1 MATSAPPSWAEGRIS
16 PGGARRNLILG
27 PAIRRL
33 EGVGSMEFRNERT
46 WQNAEELGKTEEFH
60 AHYEAAVD
68 KVRAEFGAKHPII
81 VDGQEVWAD
90 ATFEDTSP
98 ADTTLVLGH
107 FQKGTRAHAKQA
119 IDAAKAAF
127 PGWAATPHGERV
139 SIVQRAA
146 DLIAERKFAYAA
158 LMSFENGKNRYEAM
172 ADVDE
177 AADLMRWYAAEM
189 LRNQGYERAM
199 GQFLPGETTRS
210 ILKPYGVWAVVAPF
224 NFPLAIAAGM
234 TTGALITGNTVVF
247 KPASDTPF
255 MGLRLAETLRDAGLP
270 AGAFNFVTGP
280 GATVG
285 QELLDNPDVDG
296 FVFTGSRAVG
306 MKALQTFTRTRPKP
320 IITEMGGKNPAII
333 TASADL
339 DKAAIGVMRAA
350 FGYGGQKC
358 SACSRVLVDKGV
370 KDAFVAKLLSETEKI
385 KVGDP
390 TARDVYLGPVINE
403 AAVATFENAIAEI
416 KRSKGTVIAGGKTLK
431 GNGHFVEPTIVDG
444 LPRDH
449 RINKEELFVPILS
462 IVAVDDLEDAIQ
474 VANDVD
480 YGLTAGIFSREP
492 AEIRRF
498 LAEVQAGVLYANR
511 TAGATTGAVVGV
523 QPFGGWKMSGI
534 SGKSAGGHYYLP
546 QFLREQSQS
555 EYA

>member
-1 MATSAPPSWAEGRIS
+1 
-16 PGGARRNLILG
+16 
-27 PAIRRL
+27 
-33 EGVGSMEFRNERT
+33 VEFRNERT
-46 WQNAEELGKTEEFH
+46 WQNEVETNRTEEFH
-60 AHYEAAVD
+60 AAYEAAID
-68 KVRAEFGAKHPII
+68 KVRGDFGQKHPMII
-81 VDGQEVWAD
+81 GGQDAWATS
-90 ATFEDTSP
+90 TFQDTSP
-98 ADTTLVLGH
+98 ADTKLVLGL
-107 FQKGTRAHAKQA
+107 FQKGGRPHSKQA
-119 IDAAKAAF
+119 IQAAKAAF
-127 PGWAATPHGERV
+127 PHWSTTAYTDRV
-139 SIVQRAA
+139 RLVQRAA
-146 DLIAERKFAYAA
+146 DLISERKFALAA

-199 GQFLPGETTRS
+199 GQILTGETTRS

-234 TTGALITGNTVVF
+234 STGALITGNTVVF

-255 MGLRLAETLRDAGLP
+255 MGLRLAEILRDAGLP
-270 AGAFNFVTGP
+270 SGVFNYVTGP

-285 QELLDNPDVDG
+285 QELVDNSDVDG

-320 IITEMGGKNPAII
+320 IITEMGGKNPAIV

-339 DKAAIGVMRAA
+339 DKAAVGVVRAA

-358 SACSRVLVDKGV
+358 SACSRVLVDEHV
-370 KDAFVAKLLSETEKI
+370 KDAFVAKLLPETEKI

-390 TARDVYLGPVINE
+390 TVRDVYLGPVINE
-403 AAVATFENAIAEI
+403 AAVATYESAILEI
-416 KRSKGTVIAGGKTLK
+416 QRSKGRILSGGKALK
-431 GNGHFVEPTIVDG
+431 GTGHFVEPTIVDG

-462 IVAVDDLEDAIQ
+462 IVPVDGLDDAIQ
-474 VANDVD
+474 VANVVD

-492 AEIRRF
+492 SEIRKF
-498 LAEVQAGVLYANR
+498 FAEVQAGVLYANR

-555 EYA
+555 EYV

>member
-1 MATSAPPSWAEGRIS
+1 
-16 PGGARRNLILG
+16 
-27 PAIRRL
+27 
-33 EGVGSMEFRNERT
+33 MEFRNERT
-46 WQNAEELGKTEEFH
+46 WQNAVETTRTEEFH
-60 AHYEAAVD
+60 AAYEAAVD
-68 KVRAEFGAKHPII
+68 KVRADFGQKHPMII
-81 VDGQEVWAD
+81 GGQDVWATS
-90 ATFEDTSP
+90 TFEDTSP
-98 ADTTLVLGH
+98 ADTNLVLGL
-107 FQKGTRAHAKQA
+107 FQKGGRPHSKHAIK
-119 IDAAKAAF
+119 AAKAAF
-127 PGWAATPHGERV
+127 PHWATTAYTDRV
-139 SIVQRAA
+139 RLVQRAA
-146 DLIAERKFAYAA
+146 DLISERKFALAA

-234 TTGALITGNTVVF
+234 STGALITGNTVVF

-255 MGLRLAETLRDAGLP
+255 MGLRLAEVLRDAGVP
-270 AGAFNFVTGP
+270 SGVFNYVTGP
-280 GATVG
+280 GSTVG
-285 QELLDNPDVDG
+285 QELVDNADVDG

-306 MKALQTFTRTRPKP
+306 MKALETFTRTRPKP

-339 DKAAIGVMRAA
+339 DKAAVGVMRAA

-358 SACSRVLVDKGV
+358 SACSRVLVDQHV
-370 KDAFVAKLLSETEKI
+370 KEAFVAKLLSETEKI

-390 TARDVYLGPVINE
+390 TVRDVYLGPVINE
-403 AAVATFENAIAEI
+403 AAVATYEDAIAEI
-416 KRSKGTVIAGGKTLK
+416 QRSKGKILSGGKALK
-431 GNGHFVEPTIVDG
+431 GTGHFVEPTIVDG

-462 IVAVDDLEDAIQ
+462 IVPVDGLEDVIQ

-498 LAEVQAGVLYANR
+498 CAEVQAGVLYANR

-555 EYA
+555 EYS

>member
-1 MATSAPPSWAEGRIS
+1 
-16 PGGARRNLILG
+16 
-27 PAIRRL
+27 
-33 EGVGSMEFRNERT
+33 MEFRNERT
-46 WQNAEELGKTEEFH
+46 WQNAVEMNRTEEFH
-60 AHYEAAVD
+60 AAYEAAVD
-68 KVRAEFGAKHPII
+68 KVRADFGQKHPMII
-81 VDGQEVWAD
+81 GGEEVWAT
-90 ATFEDTSP
+90 ATFKDASP
-98 ADTTLVLGH
+98 ADTKLILGL
-107 FQKGTRAHAKQA
+107 FQKGGRAHAKQA
-119 IDAAKAAF
+119 VKAAKAAF
-127 PGWAATPHGERV
+127 PQWSTTAYTDRV
-139 SIVQRAA
+139 RLVQRAA
-146 DLIAERKFAYAA
+146 DLISERKFALAA

-199 GQFLPGETTRS
+199 GQFLPGETARS

-234 TTGALITGNTVVF
+234 STGALVTGNTVVF

-255 MGLRLAETLRDAGLP
+255 VGLRLAEILRDAGLP
-270 AGAFNFVTGP
+270 PGVFNYVSGP
-280 GATVG
+280 GNTVG
-285 QELLDNPDVDG
+285 QELVDNADVDG

-358 SACSRVLVDKGV
+358 SACSRVLVDRHV
-370 KDAFVAKLLSETEKI
+370 KDAFVERLVAETQKI

-390 TARDVYLGPVINE
+390 TVRDVYLGPVINE
-403 AAVATFENAIAEI
+403 AAVATYDRAIQEI
-416 KRSKGTVIAGGKTLK
+416 RRSKGNILTGGTS
-431 GNGHFVEPTIVDG
+431 GRGPGHFVEPTIVDG

-449 RINKEELFVPILS
+449 RINREELFVPILS
-462 IVAVDDLEDAIQ
+462 IVEVNDMDDAIE

-492 AEIRRF
+492 ADVRRF
-498 LAEVQAGVLYANR
+498 FAAVQAGVMYANR
-511 TAGATTGAVVGV
+511 AAGATTGAVVGV

-534 SGKSAGGHYYLP
+534 SGKAAGGHYYLP

-555 EYA
+555 EYAGA

>member
-1 MATSAPPSWAEGRIS
+1 
-16 PGGARRNLILG
+16 
-27 PAIRRL
+27 
-33 EGVGSMEFRNERT
+33 VEFRNERT
-46 WQNAEELGKTEEFH
+46 WQNAVETTRTEEFH
-60 AHYEAAVD
+60 AAYEAAVD
-68 KVRAEFGAKHPII
+68 KVRADFGQKHPMII
-81 VDGQEVWAD
+81 GGQDVWATS
-90 ATFEDTSP
+90 TFEDTSP
-98 ADTTLVLGH
+98 ADTNLILGL
-107 FQKGTRAHAKQA
+107 FQKGGRPHSKHAIK
-119 IDAAKAAF
+119 AAKAAF
-127 PGWAATPHGERV
+127 PHWATTAYTDRV
-139 SIVQRAA
+139 RLVQRAA
-146 DLIAERKFAYAA
+146 D

-234 TTGALITGNTVVF
+234 STGALITGNTVVF

-255 MGLRLAETLRDAGLP
+255 MGLRLAEVLRDAGVP
-270 AGAFNFVTGP
+270 SGVFNYVTGP

-285 QELLDNPDVDG
+285 QELVDNADVDG

-306 MKALQTFTRTRPKP
+306 MKALETFTRTRPKP

-333 TASADL
+333 TAGADL
-339 DKAAIGVMRAA
+339 DKAAVGVMRAA

-358 SACSRVLVDKGV
+358 SACSRVLVDQHV
-370 KDAFVAKLLSETEKI
+370 KEAFVAKLLSETEKI

-390 TARDVYLGPVINE
+390 TVRDVYLGPVINE
-403 AAVATFENAIAEI
+403 AAVATYENAIAEI
-416 KRSKGTVIAGGKTLK
+416 QRSKGKILSGGKALK
-431 GNGHFVEPTIVDG
+431 GTGHFVEPTIVDG

-462 IVAVDDLEDAIQ
+462 IVPVDGLEDAIQ

-498 LAEVQAGVLYANR
+498 FAEVQAGVLYANR

-555 EYA
+555 EYS

>member
-1 MATSAPPSWAEGRIS
+1 
-16 PGGARRNLILG
+16 
-27 PAIRRL
+27 
-33 EGVGSMEFRNERT
+33 MEFRNERT
-46 WQNAEELGKTEEFH
+46 WQNAVEMNKTEEFH
-60 AHYEAAVD
+60 AAYETAVD
-68 KVRAEFGAKHPII
+68 KVRADFGQKHPMLIG
-81 VDGQEVWAD
+81 GQEVWAT
-90 ATFEDTSP
+90 ATFKDTSP
-98 ADTTLVLGH
+98 ADTKLVLGL
-107 FQKGTRAHAKQA
+107 FQKGGRPHAKQG
-119 IDAAKAAF
+119 IKAAKAAF
-127 PGWAATPHGERV
+127 PQWSTTAYNDRV
-139 SIVQRAA
+139 RLVQRAA
-146 DLIAERKFAYAA
+146 DLISQGKFPLAA
-158 LMSFENGKNRYEAM
+158 LMSFENGKNRFEAM

-177 AADLMRWYAAEM
+177 AADLMRWYAAEL

-234 TTGALITGNTVVF
+234 STGALITGNTVVF

-255 MGLRLAETLRDAGLP
+255 MGLRLAEILRDAGLP
-270 AGAFNFVTGP
+270 AGVFNYVTGP

-285 QELLDNPDVDG
+285 QELVDNPDVDG

-339 DKAAIGVMRAA
+339 DKAAIGVVRAA

-358 SACSRVLVDKGV
+358 SACSRVLVDTHV
-370 KDAFVAKLLSETEKI
+370 KEAFVAKLLSETEKI

-390 TARDVYLGPVINE
+390 TVRDVYLGPVINE
-403 AAVATFENAIAEI
+403 AAVTTYENAIAEI
-416 KRSKGTVIAGGKTLK
+416 NRSKGKVLSGGETQK
-431 GNGHFVEPTIVDG
+431 GTGHFVEPTIVDG

-462 IVAVDDLEDAIQ
+462 IVPVDGIEDAIQ

-492 AEIRRF
+492 SEIRQF
-498 LAEVQAGVLYANR
+498 FAEVQAGVLYANR

-555 EYA
+555 EYV